1 MAHDM
6 LLAQLPELLRRALC
20 SQTLPAGRLQ
30 IMSANHHPSEV
41 TEPIG
46 NFDINKI
53 AEHLSVH
60 RSTVERLLHDGEF
73 GKDWWRIGRK
83 IVVPKEN
90 VFAYERRE
98 REKRA

>member
-1 MAHDM
+1 MVCFVIEKTRNTDH
-6 LLAQLPELLRRALC
+6 AQKTKRL
-20 SQTLPAGRLQ
+20 SAGRLK

-41 TEPIG
+41 TKPIG

-60 RSTVERLLHDGEF
+60 RSTVERLLHGGEF

-98 REKRA
+98 REKHVSP